1 MFLLHYNVLQKKAKK
16 QKGRTTNYIT
26 GKESPNYLAL
36 AFDLGHFL
44 GRRHSRKP
52 IHVMEN
58 KQHGS
63 FTYNFKFKKT
73 LDSDRQ
79 YE

>member
-1 MFLLHYNVLQKKAKK
+1 MYYKKKVKK

-36 AFDLGHFL
+36 AFDFVTALAVDIHVNL
-44 GRRHSRKP
+44 
-52 IHVMEN
+52 HVMEN

-63 FTYNFKFKKT
+63 FTYNFILKKT
-73 LDSDRQ
+73 IDSVIDNRSN
-79 YE
+79 Y